1 MMTMFTCAQKLANS
15 QVNLPHGTKPNE
27 ERVMKKLKTKTEM
40 LRTNC
45 QYKNKVCG
53 VSPGAR
59 RFVKVLGLEPGV
71 KERELL
77 MVRLVS

>member
-1 MMTMFTCAQKLANS
+1 
-15 QVNLPHGTKPNE
+15 
-27 ERVMKKLKTKTEM
+27 MKKLKIKTEM

-71 KERELL
+71 KERELW